1 MKRLY
6 SQLNFQF
13 MKAFF
18 KIIIILTILTF
29 SYSCNQDEYLKV
41 EQFQDSNNLKNGLKP
56 PPPIKIDYTSLN
68 IVVDS
73 LYNIYFHFQKIHR
86 IECGTGLELE
96 SKTNIRFIQKH
107 EIICLNNLNLKTIF
121 NNNKFECNKIK
132 DQFYLVRIALMKDS
146 IPYDKVNAIYDFIK
160 QSDSIHFSTA
170 YATDEEKVVIYHK
183 RNNLDYN
190 TDEYPWDTSKNIFH
204 KREF

>member
-13 MKAFF
+13 MKAYF
-18 KIIIILTILTF
+18 KIILILTIHTIP
-29 SYSCNQDEYLKV
+29 YSCHQNEYLKV
-41 EQFQDSNNLKNGLKP
+41 EQYLNLSKSNTYPPP
-56 PPPIKIDYTSLN
+56 PPPIDYASFNIVIDSLN
-68 IVVDS
+68 
-73 LYNIYFHFQKIHR
+73 NIYCHFQKLYDIDCY
-86 IECGTGLELE
+86 IEFEE
-96 SKTNIRFIQKH
+96 ENKNHIKYIQKN
-107 EIICLNNLNLKTIF
+107 EIICLNNLNLNTFF
-121 NNNKFECNKIK
+121 NNNKIECKKYN
-132 DQFYLVRIALMKDS
+132 DNFYRIRIALMKDS

-160 QSDSIHFSTA
+160 QSDSIHFSTV

-190 TDEYPWDTSKNIFH
+190 TNEYPWDTSKNIFH